1 MELLKTMQ
9 IYLEKTGQF
18 PGNDYWGE
26 QFKKAFE
33 ADSKSFPLGAEVM
46 QKIAEERIKELF
58 DKYTYP
64 QYSNSGGEL
73 IYLESELPIYITDYE
88 SIKNLIMELSNFSA

>member
-33 ADSKSFPLGAEVM
+33 ADSKSFPLDAPVKAANDGEWHYCEYCGA
-46 QKIAEERIKELF
+46 
-58 DKYTYP
+58 YTNMP
-64 QYSNSGGEL
+64 D
-73 IYLESELPIYITDYE
+73 ESCYRKP
-88 SIKNLIMELSNFSA
+88 NRLSV